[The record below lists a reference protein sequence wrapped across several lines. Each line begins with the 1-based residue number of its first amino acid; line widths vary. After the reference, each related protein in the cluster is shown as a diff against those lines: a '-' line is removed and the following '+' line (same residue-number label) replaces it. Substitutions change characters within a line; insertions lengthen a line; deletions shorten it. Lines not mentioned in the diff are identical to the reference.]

1 MTCEFPCAPGRDNN
15 VQCECLFLNDGDYSA
30 SRSNQIAVVI
40 AGLDP
45 TIHLFRKK
53 MDARVKPAHDAE
65 RTAGGVKSR
74 DIRGPIAG
82 SKNPLTDGIRSEAGL
97 SANIFACHSGRAS
110 RASPGEGEPESS
122 SQNCSCIHAGH
133 GLLDPGSREP
143 G

>member
-1 MTCEFPCAPGRDNN
+1 
-15 VQCECLFLNDGDYSA
+15 
-30 SRSNQIAVVI
+30 
-40 AGLDP
+40 
-45 TIHLFRKK
+45 

-122 SQNCSCIHAGH
+122 NQSGLGIYAGRR
-133 GLLDPGSREP
+133 LLGPGSREP